1 MGGLMSGPSPGLLRE
16 PPVTI
21 WLRGRF
27 PLELGVLNDLRTK
40 VTGPGPGQWA
50 EHRAGDTQSLEAL
63 SLSLDENVHCGLTH
77 MEWTGSLLDF

>member
-1 MGGLMSGPSPGLLRE
+1 MSGLSPGLWRQ

-21 WLRGRF
+21 WLRRRF
-27 PLELGVLNDLRTK
+27 SLELGVLNDLRTE

-63 SLSLDENVHCGLTH
+63 SLSLDENVHCGHMH
-77 MEWTGSLLDF
+77 MEWTGSLLEF